1 MLYERRHLASP
12 PEQQAEH
19 HGIEIF
25 MSRLVPD
32 LVEDLDMEV
41 KSSIVVFSRF
51 ERNLASA

>member
-1 MLYERRHLASP
+1 VLYERRHLASP